1 MIIYHRRKIEADMM
15 ETDELNV
22 CGTQAS
28 INSDGRL
35 TIRSVYDG
43 DVKADDT
50 IVVLTREET
59 EAVLKLFR
67 LFRERDLPF

>member
-1 MIIYHRRKIEADMM
+1 MIVYHRRKIESDMIA
-15 ETDELNV
+15 TDELNV
-22 CGTQAS
+22 LETQAA

-50 IVVLTREET
+50 IVVFTREET

-67 LFRERDLPF
+67 LFRERDLPY

>member
-1 MIIYHRRKIEADMM
+1 MIVYHRRKIESDIM

-22 CGTQAS
+22 RETQAA

-35 TIRSVYDG
+35 TIRSIYDG

-50 IVVLTREET
+50 IVVFTREET
-59 EAVLKLFR
+59 NAVLKLFR

>member
-1 MIIYHRRKIEADMM
+1 MIVYHRRKIESDMM

-22 CGTQAS
+22 RETQAA
-28 INSDGRL
+28 INSDGHL

-43 DVKADDT
+43 DDKAIDT

-59 EAVLKLFR
+59 NAVLKLFR
-67 LFRERDLPF
+67 LFRERDLPY